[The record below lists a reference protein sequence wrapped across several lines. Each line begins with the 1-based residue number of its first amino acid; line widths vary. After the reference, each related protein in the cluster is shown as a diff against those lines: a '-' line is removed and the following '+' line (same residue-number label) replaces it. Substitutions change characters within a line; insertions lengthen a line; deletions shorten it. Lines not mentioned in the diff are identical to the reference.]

1 MARMAQTATR
11 TTPSDTLG
19 HRHRLR
25 ARLID
30 GGAEALAD
38 YEVLEVLLFAA
49 KPRGDTKPLAKAL
62 IQQFGTLGAVL
73 SATPEELQAVDGVGE
88 ATVAAIAVVREAA
101 RRLAA
106 TQIADKPLLSSFD
119 ALLDFCRI
127 HLSHAKTEEFH
138 VLFLDTKNRLLKHE
152 RQGVGTVDQ
161 APVYVREVLRR
172 ALELGASNMIMLHN
186 HPSGDPTPSRADIE
200 ITNRMIE
207 AGQPLGVKV
216 HDHLVIGKSGH
227 VSLKSKGYI

>member
-1 MARMAQTATR
+1 MAPTETKLD
-11 TTPSDTLG
+11 PSNLLG
-19 HRHRLR
+19 HRQRLR
-25 ARLID
+25 GRLID

-62 IQQFGTLGAVL
+62 IRQFGTLGEVL
-73 SATPEELQAVDGVGE
+73 SASPDELKTVDGIGE
-88 ATVAAIAVVREAA
+88 AAVASISVVREAA

-106 TQIADKPLLSSFD
+106 AQIANKPLLSSFD
-119 ALLDFCRI
+119 ALLDYCRI
-127 HLSHAKTEEFH
+127 HVSYAKIEEFH
-138 VLFLDTKNRLLKHE
+138 LLFLDTKNRLLKHE

-172 ALELGASNMIMLHN
+172 ALELGASNIIMLHN

-200 ITNRMIE
+200 ITNRVIE

>member
-19 HRHRLR
+19 HRQRLR

-62 IQQFGTLGAVL
+62 IQQFGTFGAVL

-88 ATVAAIAVVREAA
+88 AGS
-101 RRLAA
+101 
-106 TQIADKPLLSSFD
+106 Q
-119 ALLDFCRI
+119 
-127 HLSHAKTEEFH
+127 
-138 VLFLDTKNRLLKHE
+138 RLLLFARPH
-152 RQGVGTVDQ
+152 VGWPPHRLPINRCCRHLTRCSTSVAFTSATRKPRSSTFCFSTPRTVCSSTS
-161 APVYVREVLRR
+161 VR
-172 ALELGASNMIMLHN
+172 ALGRWIKRRFMYVKSCDELFS
-186 HPSGDPTPSRADIE
+186 
-200 ITNRMIE
+200 
-207 AGQPLGVKV
+207 
-216 HDHLVIGKSGH
+216 LVRQT
-227 VSLKSKGYI
+227 

>member
-1 MARMAQTATR
+1 M
-11 TTPSDTLG
+11 
-19 HRHRLR
+19 
-25 ARLID
+25 
-30 GGAEALAD
+30 AD
-38 YEVLEVLLFAA
+38 YEVLEVMLFAA
-49 KPRGDTKPLAKAL
+49 RPRGDTKPLAKSL
-62 IQQFGTLGAVL
+62 IRHFGSLGEVL
-73 SATPEELQAVDGVGE
+73 SASADELSLVEGVGE
-88 ATVAAIAVVREAA
+88 AAIAAIAVVREAA

-119 ALLDFCRI
+119 ALLEYCRI
-127 HLSHAKTEEFH
+127 HISHAKIEEFH
-138 VLFLDTKNRLLKHE
+138 LLFLDTKNRLLKHE

-200 ITNRMIE
+200 ITNRLIE

-216 HDHLVIGKSGH
+216 HDHLIIGKSGH
-227 VSLKSKGYI
+227 VSLKSKGLI